1 MFLDFC
7 HTLSSWGAE
16 EKLTHTFEGG
26 LILTCYETSPDT
38 SPKKKSFRNFEG
50 NKLCHFS
57 QHFGF
62 FWIANI
68 SYRFALSNLSAGSY
82 LHQKGRIV
90 KLGAEKQNLHFFSTA
105 FHMYLMFLFFFF
117 LFPQVFVTHCVPDLK
132 LDRLSGMYSIWHVKF
147 LLLLPAIHGSKCH
160 LYFLNICN
168 KFQPRSQLM
177 GVWVF
182 FPLSFFLPLIMPK
195 GLRANLNV
203 ADISSVVPY
212 PEQGKGGELQ

>member
-1 MFLDFC
+1 ML
-7 HTLSSWGAE
+7 H
-16 EKLTHTFEGG
+16 
-26 LILTCYETSPDT
+26 
-38 SPKKKSFRNFEG
+38 KKSKNFRNFEG
-50 NKLCHFS
+50 NKLCHSS
-57 QHFGF
+57 QHFI

-68 SYRFALSNLSAGSY
+68 SYKFALPNLSVGSY

-90 KLGAEKQNLHFFSTA
+90 KLGAEKQNLHFFSIA
-105 FHMYLMFLFFFF
+105 FHIYLMFLFFA
-117 LFPQVFVTHCVPDLK
+117 QVFVTHCVPDLK

-177 GVWVF
+177 GICF
-182 FPLSFFLPLIMPK
+182 FFSLFFSFILVMPK

-203 ADISSVVPY
+203 ADISSAVLY
-212 PEQGKGGELQ
+212 PEYLQGGLQ